1 MEKGTKEAK
10 LNPLQEK
17 LKEAEANYKLAKT
30 ELELLLRN
38 SGDWIAY
45 AMVHLSLLAIEYER
59 SLYLHY
65 TCNYIIQYI
74 LIILYP
80 YM

>member
-17 LKEAEANYKLAKT
+17 LKETEANYKLAKT

-38 SGDWIAY
+38 SGVFVA
-45 AMVHLSLLAIEYER
+45 LKPPTRKLLIWFSTIYE
-59 SLYLHY
+59 
-65 TCNYIIQYI
+65 
-74 LIILYP
+74 
-80 YM
+80 